1 MMRPLF
7 SWVFVG
13 TLLAVCLGQADAETS
28 RRVVARAGGSS
39 KTVDVSS
46 KADRSSKAAM
56 SEGEAHGDLNI
67 PSGSRMRTLRVG
79 SSNAH
84 IAAYWSKNEDQ
95 DKAEHAF
102 VMIHGRLRDGDRY
115 WKIMND
121 AYHSALNDS
130 YPGVKKHSVIVA
142 PQFFSEK
149 LNKGQ
154 YGNHTL
160 AWNDVNAWQSGM
172 VATHPSGTDV
182 SSLDALDTIVEHFA
196 DSSKY
201 PNMKNLTLVGHG
213 GGGQLMNRYATIGKN
228 PSNSNIYVRYIV
240 GDPSSSAYYTH
251 HRPVTDKSIADKS
264 NCPQY
269 DDWRYGFTG
278 FGGTRS
284 GKKSPKE
291 YFHQYIN
298 RDVVNIVGYQDTA
311 KSGDQKCMA
320 LLQGGQK
327 RRDRNLSWWRY
338 INMLANT
345 NENLHGFPGNFSDL
359 PDWSS
364 SSNGIIYTRLCVVED
379 ATHDAAKVF
388 GGSEGRSAL
397 FHHHNV
403 EMGWRP
409 KGWSYKAPKQK
420 AARSES
426 STSTSTSSS
435 TSSTS
440 SSTASESQ
448 SPSKDSVSPPRLAQS
463 DAAVSLKPA
472 GFAVLAG
479 LLCLILFV

>member
-13 TLLAVCLGQADAETS
+13 ALLAVCLGLVDARTS
-28 RRVVARAGGSS
+28 HRVLARGGKRS
-39 KTVDVSS
+39 KTVDISS
-46 KADRSSKAAM
+46 KADRSNKAAM
-56 SEGEAHGDLNI
+56 SEGESHGHLSVPD
-67 PSGSRMRTLRVG
+67 GSRMRTLRVG
-79 SSNAH
+79 SSNTH
-84 IAAYWSKNEDQ
+84 IAVYWSKNEDQ
-95 DKAEHAF
+95 QKAEHAF

-121 AYHSALNDS
+121 AYHSALNDN

-142 PQFFSEK
+142 PQFFSER

-154 YGNHTL
+154 YDNNTL

-182 SSLDALDTIVEHFA
+182 SSLDAMDAIVEHFA
-196 DSSKY
+196 DQSKY

-213 GGGQLMNRYATIGKN
+213 GGGQLMNRYATIGKD
-228 PSNSNIYVRYIV
+228 PKNSNIYIRYIV

-264 NCPQY
+264 ICPEFN
-269 DDWRYGFTG
+269 DWRYGFSG
-278 FGGTRS
+278 FEGTRS
-284 GKKSPKE
+284 GKQSPQE
-291 YFHQYIN
+291 YFGQYIN

-311 KSGDQKCMA
+311 KNGDQKCMA
-320 LLQGGQK
+320 LLQGGHK

-338 INMLANT
+338 INMLAKT

-364 SSNGIIYTRLCVVED
+364 KSNGVIYTRLCVVEH

-397 FHHHNV
+397 FHHYNV

-409 KGWSYKAPKQK
+409 KGWNYRAPKQK
-420 AARSES
+420 TARSNVNTTSPSSSS
-426 STSTSTSSS
+426 STSTSRSSS
-435 TSSTS
+435 QSKSLSTDMA
-440 SSTASESQ
+440 T
-448 SPSKDSVSPPRLAQS
+448 PPRLAQS
-463 DAAVSLKPA
+463 DATLSFKPV
-472 GFAVLAG
+472 GFAVLAT
-479 LLCLILFV
+479 LLSLVFFL

>member
-1 MMRPLF
+1 MVRALC
-7 SWVFVG
+7 SWVFVA
-13 TLLAVCLGQADAETS
+13 TLLALCLGQADAKS
-28 RRVVARAGGSS
+28 SPRIVARDGKLS

-46 KADRSSKAAM
+46 KEDQSSKSAM
-56 SEGEAHGDLNI
+56 KEGEEHGKLSMPD
-67 PSGSRMRTLRVG
+67 GARMRTLRVG
-79 SSNAH
+79 SSNSH
-84 IAAYWSKNEDQ
+84 IAAYWSSDENQ
-95 DKAEHAF
+95 SKAEHAF

-121 AYHSALNDS
+121 AYNSALNDN
-130 YPGVKKHSVIVA
+130 YPGVKKNSVIVA

-154 YGNHTL
+154 YSSNTL
-160 AWNDVNAWQSGM
+160 AWDDVNAWQSGM

-182 SSLDALDTIVEHFA
+182 TSLDALDTIVEHFA
-196 DSSKY
+196 DQSKY
-201 PNMKNLTLVGHG
+201 PNLKNLTLVGHG
-213 GGGQLMNRYATIGKN
+213 GGGQLMNRYATIGKD

-251 HRPVTDKSIADKS
+251 HRPVTDKSIAEKS
-264 NCPQY
+264 SCPQY

-278 FGGTRS
+278 FEGTRS
-284 GKKSPKE
+284 GKKSPQD
-291 YFHQYIN
+291 YFGQYIN
-298 RDVVNIVGYQDTA
+298 RDVVNIVGYKDTA
-311 KSGDQKCMA
+311 NSGDQKCMA

-338 INMLANT
+338 INMLART

-364 SSNGIIYTRLCVVED
+364 KSNGIIYTRLCVVED

-397 FHHHNV
+397 FHHYNV

-409 KGWSYKAPKQK
+409 NGWHYKAPKQK
-420 AARSES
+420 TARSNVANVTSSSSTESTAS
-426 STSTSTSSS
+426 STSN
-435 TSSTS
+435 
-440 SSTASESQ
+440 
-448 SPSKDSVSPPRLAQS
+448 VSPPRLAQS
-463 DAAVSLKPA
+463 DATASFKPV
-472 GFAVLAG
+472 GIAVLAG
-479 LLCLILFV
+479 LLCLVFVM